1 MTRSSHIPGPHRSFH
16 LGVAAAVAAAASF
29 VAVPALAGDPPRQ
42 PVDWNRLAPMMA
54 TPQEMLEHASQAG
67 AMESA
72 GPVPW
77 VGAEP
82 RMSLVAR
89 DWTGSRGLVGD
100 MTATDELRP
109 TRSNRMVVSRLRLAE
124 GRVVP
129 FAQLGV
135 GQWRVDPTVMPLLP
149 REQELAAQGG
159 FGFELTL
166 SRATALA
173 VEADW
178 TLLLPTSSDDVI
190 ADTHPAFWGAC
201 VAMRTRF

>member
-1 MTRSSHIPGPHRSFH
+1 M
-16 LGVAAAVAAAASF
+16 AASS
-29 VAVPALAGDPPRQ
+29 VALPALAGDPPRA
-42 PVDWNRLAPMMA
+42 PVDWNQLAPMMA
-54 TPQEMLEHASQAG
+54 SPQEMLQHSSQAG
-67 AMESA
+67 VMASA

-124 GRVVP
+124 GRIVP

-159 FGFELTL
+159 LGFELTL

>member
-1 MTRSSHIPGPHRSFH
+1 MGAS
-16 LGVAAAVAAAASF
+16 LVAG
-29 VAVPALAGDPPRQ
+29 PALAGDPPRQ
-42 PVDWNRLAPMMA
+42 PVDWSRLALMMA

-67 AMESA
+67 ATESA
-72 GPVPW
+72 GPVPL

-89 DWTGSRGLVGD
+89 DWSGSRGLVGD
-100 MTATDELRP
+100 LLATDELRP
-109 TRSNRMVVSRLRLAE
+109 ARTNRMVVSRLRLAE

-129 FAQLGV
+129 FAQLGA

-159 FGFELTL
+159 FGFELML
-166 SRATALA
+166 SHATALA

-178 TLLLPTSSDDVI
+178 TLLLPTSSSDVI

-201 VAMRTRF
+201 LAMRTRF